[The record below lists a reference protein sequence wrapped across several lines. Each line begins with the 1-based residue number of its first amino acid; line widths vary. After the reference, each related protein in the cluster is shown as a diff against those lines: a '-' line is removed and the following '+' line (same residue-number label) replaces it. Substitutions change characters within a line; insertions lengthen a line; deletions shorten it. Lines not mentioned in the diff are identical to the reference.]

1 MSNKIKLFRES
12 EVWYVKHLTFVFPFH
27 DGDLDPAKL
36 NAAMI
41 ILGGKKVK
49 TNEWSIEYDALKVA
63 NFLNRV
69 FRDSDPHAAE
79 KWVQEHCLSRIIS
92 EQQMPWDE
100 FGQVNWFELEEKM
113 HDLIKTH
120 FPLCMARSVSR

>member
-49 TNEWSIEYDALKVA
+49 TNESGIKISNLY
-63 NFLNRV
+63 NLN
-69 FRDSDPHAAE
+69 
-79 KWVQEHCLSRIIS
+79 WI
-92 EQQMPWDE
+92 
-100 FGQVNWFELEEKM
+100 
-113 HDLIKTH
+113 
-120 FPLCMARSVSR
+120 